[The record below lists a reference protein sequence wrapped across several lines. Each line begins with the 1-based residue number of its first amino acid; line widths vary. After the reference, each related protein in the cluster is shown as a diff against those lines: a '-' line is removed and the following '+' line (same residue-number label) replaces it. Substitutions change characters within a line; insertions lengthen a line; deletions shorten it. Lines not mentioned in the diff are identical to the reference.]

1 MSDPIVDKIVKAKYG
16 REDGE
21 EQPYVV
27 VMPSRLG
34 GTPTIGHRR
43 ISTEQV
49 ADMYW
54 HNGFDD
60 LIDGYDVTER
70 EVVIAVWFE
79 ARYGTRMRRR
89 RWKEWLDENDARLWS
104 SKTYG
109 EPINPPTAYQVAL

>member
-1 MSDPIVDKIVKAKYG
+1 MNRDN
-16 REDGE
+16 E
-21 EQPYVV
+21 EFVV

-60 LIDGYDVTER
+60 LIDGYDLTEKQ
-70 EVVIAVWFE
+70 VVIAVWFE

-89 RWKEWLDENDARLWS
+89 RWKKWLEANDLKLWS
-104 SKTYG
+104 PRTYR
-109 EPINPPTAYQVAL
+109 EPADPPTREGADGL